1 MYATGGPRTGLSW
14 RNGVP
19 CRARFGVLIGAMAP
33 SRESRLAPTGD
44 RPQRRAAAPL
54 PLLDASRLR
63 CGSVCPRQIPQRG
76 LHGLGRTPACARG
89 CRRGSRSYPQFRC
102 TNSTPSCAQTLAV
115 NSWVSRRSQQPW
127 PPLAPAGGGG
137 CAGWATFPIDPTVD
151 REARFR
157 TEPGA
162 ALLVVVRR
170 REPGRSRMSRTLN
183 TARAAV
189 RRAPR
194 RTIARIR
201 CRRSR
206 PPRPRPAGAPRGRRW
221 RRRSRRWCRRP
232 GGEHHPTTPG
242 QPSSAQEQQR
252 HQGSDTDI
260 PSTSR

>member
-1 MYATGGPRTGLSW
+1 VAQWRSMSCAFWRPDPRHGAEPREPSYADWRSSAEAGCRAASAPRRFAPAVRVGMPSTDPSARTSRPWANPRT
-14 RNGVP
+14 
-19 CRARFGVLIGAMAP
+19 
-33 SRESRLAPTGD
+33 
-44 RPQRRAAAPL
+44 
-54 PLLDASRLR
+54 
-63 CGSVCPRQIPQRG
+63 
-76 LHGLGRTPACARG
+76 CARG